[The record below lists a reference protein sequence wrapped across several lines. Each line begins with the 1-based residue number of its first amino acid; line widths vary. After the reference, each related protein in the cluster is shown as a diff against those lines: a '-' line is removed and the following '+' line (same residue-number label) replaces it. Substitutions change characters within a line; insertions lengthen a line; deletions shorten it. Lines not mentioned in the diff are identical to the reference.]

1 MTARRILLATLC
13 LLALA
18 TSASAECV
26 WILWSSG
33 DKSAHSV
40 DSAYPSLAACD
51 KALADTRETMEAA
64 GYTVAGRVAPDS
76 HILTGRKD
84 TVRLIYR
91 CLPDT
96 IDPRGGP
103 KAKGQP

>member
-18 TSASAECV
+18 TSASAECA

-40 DSAYPSLAACD
+40 DSAYPSLAVN
-51 KALADTRETMEAA
+51 EHEVVPSWEASQR
-64 GYTVAGRVAPDS
+64 G
-76 HILTGRKD
+76 
-84 TVRLIYR
+84 
-91 CLPDT
+91 LPV
-96 IDPRGGP
+96 
-103 KAKGQP
+103 